1 MNHKLYDTHEVFDP
15 IINSKLT
22 AYKYWSLG
30 KFLKTPK
37 GMIAFQI
44 SILNQIKVFISV
56 RLKLSRVNIIYNNNE
71 N

>member
-37 GMIAFQI
+37 GMKDIGLP
-44 SILNQIKVFISV
+44 SKYL
-56 RLKLSRVNIIYNNNE
+56 Y
-71 N
+71 